1 MLFKAQFQKA
11 MNPIAELTEGNFVQ
25 AITEAA
31 TPVVVDVYAPWCGPC
46 KRLAPL
52 MGKLADDFA
61 GRIQFF
67 KVNVDE
73 APGIAGRFEI
83 TGVPTL
89 LLFSNGE
96 LCDTVVG
103 LAPPRVLLAR
113 LEALV
118 AKAAEAHL

>member
-1 MLFKAQFQKA
+1 
-11 MNPIAELTEGNFVQ
+11 MNTIAELTEANFEQ
-25 AITEAA
+25 TIAEAA
-31 TPVVVDVYAPWCGPC
+31 TPVVVDVYAPWCGLR

-52 MGKLADDFA
+52 MGQLADDFA